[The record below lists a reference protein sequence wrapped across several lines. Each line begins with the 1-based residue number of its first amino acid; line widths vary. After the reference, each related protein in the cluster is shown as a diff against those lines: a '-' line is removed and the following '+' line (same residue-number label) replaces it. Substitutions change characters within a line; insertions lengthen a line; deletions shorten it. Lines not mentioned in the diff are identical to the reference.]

1 VLAAAARLAWLASS
15 RRRRAVERL
24 VPGRVLARRSLF
36 PQTNGFELTITVPGD
51 PDTVA
56 VLRVERDTDPAAA
69 LASAVELA
77 RAHGTELRALLA
89 CFDDVVGLYPD
100 RRSPWVAAP
109 LTKRS
114 VADLASRVATWTTRR
129 PVSVRVVPPGSVP
142 PPPGGPL
149 LHALTTRAVVLK
161 AAPSHLVV
169 VTDAGTTVYRGT
181 DRVDPPD

>member
-1 VLAAAARLAWLASS
+1 VLAAAGRLAWLASS

-36 PQTNGFELTITVPGD
+36 PQANGFELTITVPDD

-56 VLRVERDTDPAAA
+56 VLRVEPDTDPAAA

-77 RAHGTELRALLA
+77 RVHGTELRALLA

-100 RRSPWVAAP
+100 RQSPWVAAP

-142 PPPGGPL
+142 PPSGGPL
-149 LHALTTRAVVLK
+149 SHALTTRAAVLT
-161 AAPSHLVV
+161 AAPAHLVV
-169 VTDAGTTVYRGT
+169 VTDTGTTVYQGA
-181 DRVDPPD
+181 DRVDPPG